1 MKHITL
7 HLYTDPGHGWLKVP
21 MRHPVF
27 QSIKE
32 KVSHYS
38 YVRGEYA
45 YLEHDCDASLFILAL
60 NEHGYSYRIRI
71 HGTDRRSK
79 IRSYDNYYYIS
90 ER

>member
-1 MKHITL
+1 MKYIAL

-32 KVSHYS
+32 NVSTCS
-38 YVRGEYA
+38 YVRGEYV
-45 YLEHDCDASLFILAL
+45 YLEHDEDASLFFEAL
-60 NEHGYSYRIRI
+60 NKHGYSYSIRI
-71 HGTDRRSK
+71 HGTNRRSK
-79 IRSYDNYYYIS
+79 IRSYDNYYS